1 MMTEIIKPFSPP
13 RIVKGSP
20 KYYEDIQQLCD
31 LRYGTGYIDRPV
43 YEKWM
48 EHPELMNVALVEGEF
63 AGFSVFVPAA
73 VDELMSHMDMPRED
87 VVRIAGDRPA
97 LIYRSAAVPFRFE
110 KRGIMQQLLGNA
122 LEELPELG
130 YGSVFG
136 SAWVHDGRV
145 PMSRL
150 FNLFGFSRLYE
161 RKMLWYQD
169 KNYRCVVCGGR
180 CRCDAMIYYKQ
191 L

>member
-1 MMTEIIKPFSPP
+1 MMTEIIKSFSPP
-13 RIVKGSP
+13 RIVNGSP

-31 LRYGTGYIDRPV
+31 LRYGTGYLDRPV

-48 EHPELMNVALVEGEF
+48 EHPELMNVALIEGEF

-73 VDELMSHMDMPRED
+73 VEELMSHMDMPRED

-97 LIYRSAAVPFRFE
+97 LIYKSAAVPFQFE

-122 LEELPELG
+122 LEDLPKLG
-130 YGSVFG
+130 YGSIFG
-136 SAWVHDGRV
+136 SAWVHGGRI
-145 PMSRL
+145 PMARL
-150 FNLFGFSRLYE
+150 FDLFGFSQLYE

-180 CRCDAMIYYKQ
+180 CKCDAMIYYKQ